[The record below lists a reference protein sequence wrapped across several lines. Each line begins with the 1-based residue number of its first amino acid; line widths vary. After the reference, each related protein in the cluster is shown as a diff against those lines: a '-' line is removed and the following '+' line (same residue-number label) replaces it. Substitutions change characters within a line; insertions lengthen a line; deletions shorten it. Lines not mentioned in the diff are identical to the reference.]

1 VAVVKRAL
9 YSLFGK
15 AERLFEYAF
24 GQRYNP
30 FTWLGA
36 LGWYFYWITAATG
49 IYLYIFFD
57 TGIVEAYASVE
68 YQRAMVRGRHH
79 AEPASLC
86 V

>member
-49 IYLYIFFD
+49 IYLYN
-57 TGIVEAYASVE
+57 
-68 YQRAMVRGRHH
+68 RRGLRI
-79 AEPASLC
+79 C
-86 V
+86 